1 MSHPFRAAIEARD
14 QEAMV
19 ATLAPEVVLH
29 SPVSFKPFE
38 GKAAVQQLFS
48 VLLEVFEDFHYTDE
62 LEGPGVHGLIF
73 RTRIGKRTVEG
84 LDLIRNREDGLIID
98 FTVMVRP
105 LSATIALAEAVGP
118 RLAAL
123 AAARA

>member
-1 MSHPFRAAIEARD
+1 M
-14 QEAMV
+14 
-19 ATLAPEVVLH
+19 
-29 SPVSFKPFE
+29 
-38 GKAAVQQLFS
+38 
-48 VLLEVFEDFHYTDE
+48 LLEVFEDFHYTDE

-105 LSATIALAEAVGP
+105 LSATIAGRGGRP
-118 RLAAL
+118 R
-123 AAARA
+123 ARTILPHCRAG